1 MQVNL
6 GKAMNPPAFEIGVKN
21 VGDTVWF
28 HNGKTGKIVA
38 VAGKNFPY
46 HPFVVNVD
54 GNLKQ
59 YDYFGNPLSDDD
71 PIIIKVISRFSEKKI
86 IQISTALSPDTEETW
101 GEHII
106 TALCDDG
113 SVYVKSN
120 DKDWKKLPPI
130 PKD

>member
-6 GKAMNPPAFEIGVKN
+6 GKAMIPPAFEISLKN

-28 HNGKTGKIVA
+28 HDGKTGKIVA

-46 HPFVVNVD
+46 HPFVVNID

-59 YDYFGNPLSDDD
+59 YDYFGNPLLDDD
-71 PIIIKVISRFSEKKI
+71 PIIIKVISRFNEKKI
-86 IQISTALSPDTEETW
+86 IQISTAMAPETEQGFQT
-101 GEHII
+101 HVI

-113 SVYVKSN
+113 SVYAKSN
-120 DKDWKKLPPI
+120 NKEWEKLPPI

>member
-1 MQVNL
+1 MTVELKLN
-6 GKAMNPPAFEIGVKN
+6 NIGDSVS
-21 VGDTVWF
+21 F

-46 HPFVVNVD
+46 HPFEVNVD

-71 PIIIKVISRFSEKKI
+71 PVIIKVIPRFNEKKI
-86 IQISTALSPDTEETW
+86 IQISTTMAPETEQGFQT
-101 GEHII
+101 HII

-120 DKDWKKLPPI
+120 NKEWEKLPPI
-130 PKD
+130 HKD

>member
-6 GKAMNPPAFEIGVKN
+6 GKAMIPPAFEIGLKN
-21 VGDTVWF
+21 VGDNVSF
-28 HNGKTGKIVA
+28 HDGKTGKIVA
-38 VAGKNFPY
+38 IAGKNFPY
-46 HPFVVNVD
+46 HQFVVNVD

-71 PIIIKVISRFSEKKI
+71 PIIVKVISRFNEKKI
-86 IQISTALSPDTEETW
+86 IQISTTMIPETER
-101 GEHII
+101 GFSEHAI

-113 SVYVKSN
+113 SVYVKFN
-120 DKDWKKLPPI
+120 DNEWKKLPPI

>member
-6 GKAMNPPAFEIGVKN
+6 GKAMIPPAFEIGVKN

-28 HNGKTGKIVA
+28 HDGKTGKIVA

-71 PIIIKVISRFSEKKI
+71 PIIVKVISRFNEKKI
-86 IQISTALSPDTEETW
+86 IQISTTMIPETER
-101 GEHII
+101 GFSEHTI

-113 SVYVKSN
+113 SVYVKFN
-120 DKDWKKLPPI
+120 DNEWKKLPPI

>member
-6 GKAMNPPAFEIGVKN
+6 GKAMIPPEFEIGLKN
-21 VGDTVWF
+21 VGDNVLF
-28 HNGKTGKIVA
+28 HDGRVGKIVS
-38 VAGKNFPY
+38 VSEKTFPN
-46 HPFVVNVD
+46 HPFTIDIN
-54 GNLKQ
+54 GNHMQ
-59 YDYFGNPLSDDD
+59 YDYFGNPLLDSN
-71 PIIIKVISRFSEKKI
+71 PVIIKVISRFSEKKI
-86 IQISTALSPDTEETW
+86 IQISTALSPETETVC
-101 GEHII
+101 GTHII

>member
-6 GKAMNPPAFEIGVKN
+6 GKAMNPPAFEISLKN
-21 VGDTVWF
+21 VGDNVLF
-28 HNGKTGKIVA
+28 HDGRVGKIVS
-38 VAGKNFPY
+38 VSEKTFSY

-59 YDYFGNPLSDDD
+59 YDYFGNPLSDAD

-120 DKDWKKLPPI
+120 DKEWKKLPPI

>member
-6 GKAMNPPAFEIGVKN
+6 GKAMNPPAIEIGLKN

-28 HNGKTGKIVA
+28 HDGKTGKIVA

-46 HPFVVNVD
+46 HQFVVNVD

-59 YDYFGNPLSDDD
+59 YDYFGNPLLDDD

-86 IQISTALSPDTEETW
+86 IQISTALS
-101 GEHII
+101 
-106 TALCDDG
+106 
-113 SVYVKSN
+113 
-120 DKDWKKLPPI
+120 
-130 PKD
+130 

>member
-1 MQVNL
+1 MTV
-6 GKAMNPPAFEIGVKN
+6 EIGLNNIGDN
-21 VGDTVWF
+21 VSF
-28 HNGKTGKIVA
+28 HDGKTGKIVA

-59 YDYFGNPLSDDD
+59 YDYFGNPLLDDD
-71 PIIIKVISRFSEKKI
+71 PIIGKVISRFSEKKI
-86 IQISTALSPDTEETW
+86 IQISTALSPETETVC
-101 GEHII
+101 GTHFI

-120 DKDWKKLPPI
+120 NKEWEKLPPI

>member
-6 GKAMNPPAFEIGVKN
+6 GKAMNPHAFEIGVKN

-28 HNGKTGKIVA
+28 HDGKTGKIVA

-71 PIIIKVISRFSEKKI
+71 PIIVKVISRFSEKKI
-86 IQISTALSPDTEETW
+86 IQISTALSPETETVC
-101 GEHII
+101 GTHFI

-120 DKDWKKLPPI
+120 NKEWEKLPPI

>member
-28 HNGKTGKIVA
+28 NDGKTGKIVA

-46 HPFVVNVD
+46 HQFVVNVD

-59 YDYFGNPLSDDD
+59 YDYFGNPLLDDD
-71 PIIIKVISRFSEKKI
+71 PIIIKVIPRFNEKKI
-86 IQISTALSPDTEETW
+86 IQISTAISPETEEVC
-101 GEHII
+101 GIHII

-130 PKD
+130 HKD